1 MPFHPTCFEIF
12 QKVSKLEFGQ
22 VDVQGLMHSYNTEF
36 QRPKWGYEVSF
47 DDAVYRGLD
56 QMWRHN
62 QGDEFL
68 AANPV
73 LIPVLERI
81 LRSSVHEEPTFSPQ
95 GGAFLIPEA
104 ASDEGSTSSSDP
116 FMKMPQEIR
125 DNIVESL
132 SSREIA
138 QLRLSSQAFRQLRI
152 SLWYNLLREEMPWL
166 WEIWSDDKP
175 SFWSWASVNDLMAE
189 KYLKPKLD
197 EELRSYRSIIKD
209 EMPEMYET
217 WCAAEPPFDEWA
229 VTSKSQYEAW
239 TPFRL
244 PRSQTNWYEL
254 YRDITVHWKELKG
267 LQNRRRI
274 WKGIQEIIGL
284 IKGYRAEGQIV

>member
-12 QKVSKLEFGQ
+12 QRASKLDLSQ
-22 VDVQGLMHSYNTEF
+22 VDVQGLMHSYNVEF
-36 QRPKWGYEVSF
+36 DRPRWGYDVSN

-56 QMWRHN
+56 QMWCHN

-73 LIPVLERI
+73 FIPVLERI
-81 LRSSVHEEPTFSPQ
+81 LHSSVHEEASFSPQ
-95 GGAFLIPEA
+95 GGAFLVLEA
-104 ASDEGSTSSSDP
+104 DWDGSSTSSSDP

-125 DNIVESL
+125 DNIVECL

-138 QLRLSSQAFRQLRI
+138 QLRLSSRAFRQLRI
-152 SLWYNLLREEMPWL
+152 SLWYSLLRKEMPWL

-175 SFWSWASVNDLMAE
+175 SFWSWASINDLMAE

-197 EELRSYRSIIKD
+197 EELQSYRSVIKD
-209 EMPEMYET
+209 EIPEIYED
-217 WCAAEPPFDEWA
+217 WCASEPAFDEWA
-229 VTSKSQYEAW
+229 VTSKSQYEALTW
-239 TPFRL
+239 FKL

-254 YRDITVHWKELKG
+254 YRGITVHWKELKG

-274 WKGIQEIIGL
+274 WKRIQEIIGL
-284 IKGYRAEGQIV
+284 IKGYRAEGQLV